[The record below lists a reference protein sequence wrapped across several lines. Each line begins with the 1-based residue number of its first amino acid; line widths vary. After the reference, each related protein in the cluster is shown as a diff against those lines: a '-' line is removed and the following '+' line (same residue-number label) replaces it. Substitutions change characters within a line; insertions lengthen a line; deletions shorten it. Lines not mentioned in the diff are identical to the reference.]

1 VSGRVQRVPLAT
13 HLSYSLGMLAPS
25 ALLVFS
31 RSFLLFFYSQVVGLD
46 PWLAGI
52 ALTLGRLWDAVS
64 DPLMGELSDR
74 TRSRLGRR
82 RPYIV
87 FGALPLALS
96 YIAMW
101 TPPIGWS
108 QVGLFVYLTATDIV
122 FNTLITVVMIPYSS
136 LGAELSNDYHER
148 TKVAAIR
155 MLFYQVGWFV
165 GAVGVKVNQ
174 LMLDAGE
181 RLGGAW
187 QTLLT
192 FREGYAM
199 CAVVFGVATV
209 VTVVWSGLSVREPQG
224 LARAHTVGF
233 LSSYLRTL
241 RSRSFVVVIAAFLLA
256 SLLETV
262 GFSIFPFLIGFW
274 YYQGD
279 MTAMNNNLLWIMMP
293 LFFVSFPAVWFWT
306 WISRR
311 IGKKATIL
319 AGSLASAVTI
329 FLHYPM
335 ITPASPELIWII
347 MVVFGWA
354 IASINF
360 LVASLIPDI
369 VDEEELLTGGRR
381 REGSFFGMQTFI
393 AKLGSA
399 LGLLLV
405 GGFLSLIGFE
415 EGAAQ
420 QAPSTIEWLR
430 IFFAWIRGGGYL
442 FAFVVLLAYPL
453 TEARV
458 REIRTRLDS
467 GRGEPR
473 PERGQPSMM
482 AS

>member
-1 VSGRVQRVPLAT
+1 MTEASQQVPLAT
-13 HLSYSLGMLAPS
+13 HLNYSLGMLAPS
-25 ALLVFS
+25 ALMVFS

-82 RPYIV
+82 RPYII
-87 FGALPLALS
+87 FGALPLALT
-96 YIAMW
+96 YVAMW
-101 TPPIGWS
+101 IPPVGWS
-108 QVGLFVYLTATDIV
+108 QMGLFVYLTVTDIA

-136 LGAELSNDYHER
+136 LGAELSTDYHER

-165 GAVGVKVNQ
+165 GAVGVRINQ
-174 LMLDAGE
+174 LMLDTGNS
-181 RLGGAW
+181 LGGAW
-187 QTLLT
+187 QTWLSL
-192 FREGYAM
+192 REGYAM
-199 CAVVFGVATV
+199 CAVVFGLVTI
-209 VTVVWSGLSVREPQG
+209 VTVMWSGYAVREPPERARTHNIG
-224 LARAHTVGF
+224 LMR
-233 LSSYLRTL
+233 SYLRTL
-241 RSRSFVVVIAAFLLA
+241 QNRSFVIVIAAFLLA

-306 WISRR
+306 WISTR

-319 AGSLASAVTI
+319 IGSLASAVTI

-335 ITPASPELIWII
+335 ITPQSPELIWII

-369 VDEEELLTGGRR
+369 VDEEELSTGGRR

-405 GGFLSLIGFE
+405 GAFLSLIGFE
-415 EGAAQ
+415 EGAPQ
-420 QAPSTIEWLR
+420 QSAHTIEWLR

-442 FAFVVLLAYPL
+442 FAFAVLLAYPL

-458 REIRTRLDS
+458 RDVRARLDALRGS
-467 GRGEPR
+467 PGNGRDQVP
-473 PERGQPSMM
+473 MM